1 MNDIEVRESIINQ
14 AGNIVVNASA
24 GSGKTSIM
32 IEKIENILKNNT
44 THYTIAATTF
54 TNKASNEIKE
64 RLKKSGLGSILKNC
78 FIGTND
84 SFAMDEIIRAFAKD
98 VFELD
103 NKGQIESDYKLKF
116 DKFEDGLEILVQKLK
131 VGGYKDNKK
140 NFKFELALYIL
151 KKSLA
156 SRRYLK
162 SKYCNLF
169 IDEYQDCD
177 IDMHKLYLY
186 ISKELNINLFAVGD
200 KKQSIYMWRGAD
212 PKYFNEL
219 IENNDFST
227 FKLNINFRSDK
238 KIQNYTNLF
247 VDEYTEVYE
256 DIETNDSVIFINTDY
271 KQDLFKLLDIK
282 SNIAFIVRSNQ
293 EAENICNIL
302 NNMDE
307 SPKDFIY
314 IPRTPLSKISSTSS
328 WIGEIIIKI
337 IFNTKYNEYGLKN
350 DLPLDVDI
358 QYLKNIVTNLRS
370 SDDEENII
378 KISEEFYKI
387 VGYELDSQEKDA
399 IIETIKDAKYKIA
412 YEDVKYNHVVMTI
425 HSSKGL
431 EFDEVVLFAK
441 NYNLSR
447 SEDINNHYVTITR
460 ARSKLIIFYNN
471 KNLESKKYTDTV
483 DRIIKSK
490 KILNSETS
498 KYMSIY
504 NS

>member
-32 IEKIENILKNNT
+32 IEKIENILKNNM

-98 VFELD
+98 AFEFD

-116 DKFEDGLEILVQKLK
+116 NKFEDGVEILTQKLK
-131 VGGYKDNKK
+131 VGVYEEDKK

-151 KKSLA
+151 KNSLA

-162 SKYCNLF
+162 SKYSNLF

-186 ISKELNINLFAVGD
+186 ISKELDINLFAVGD
-200 KKQSIYMWRGAD
+200 KKQSIYMWRGAN

-219 IENNDFST
+219 TEDEDFST

-247 VDEYTEVYE
+247 VDEDTEIYE
-256 DIETNDSVIFINTDY
+256 DIENSDSVIFINTDY
-271 KQDLFKLLDIK
+271 QQELFKLLDIK

-293 EAENICNIL
+293 EAEDVCNIL

-337 IFNTKYNEYGLKN
+337 IFNTKYNEYDLKN
-350 DLPLDVDI
+350 DLPLDIDI
-358 QYLKNIVTNLRS
+358 QYLKNIVNNLRS
-370 SDDEENII
+370 SDDEENVI
-378 KISEEFYKI
+378 KIAEEFYKI
-387 VGYELDSQEKDA
+387 AGYELESQEKDA
-399 IIETIKDAKYKIA
+399 IIETIKDDKYKIA

-447 SEDINNHYVTITR
+447 YEDKNNHYVAITR
-460 ARSKLIIFYNN
+460 AKKRLLIFYD
-471 KNLESKKYTDTV
+471 KKDWKSNSYTNSV
-483 DRIIKSK
+483 EHIIKSK
-490 KILNSETS
+490 NILKSETS

-504 NS
+504 NK